1 MQKTARL
8 NAEYHSWFAGAGP
21 RELPPKS
28 AFLARLGWSL
38 ALGLVTA
45 ASPALAFPGF
55 IAGKGDVARVSNST
69 QVVLLEKGDHTV
81 VTVWA
86 DYEGPLDRFAL
97 VLPVP
102 GDVELAE
109 VKTLKRDSVDHLD
122 EISAPR
128 FHEFWEKDPCEP
140 GEADQEW
147 QRDLRVKGS
156 AANFLGAG
164 MPDVS
169 GGQKLPPEMLLD
181 FEPQFKEG
189 EYTFAL
195 VKSGQSVEAYLQ
207 KKGLSVP
214 AGAKE
219 RLGKYEAAG
228 MQMLVADVSASK
240 VELGGARRALLSPIR
255 FATQQPYAIPST
267 LGLAN
272 SAGQQELIVYVL
284 HPDKRF
290 EVKNYGNVFPP
301 TNVNVDM
308 AIKERM
314 GEFYAGVH
322 DALLAKEPRSFL
334 VEYAWPTV
342 KLCGEPCPNAPI
354 GIHELLSLGA
364 DVVEG
369 DVPKAERNPKPPAL
383 SDEEKAQMKAA
394 DKATRKQLEAQ
405 RRETVRRRGVLDRNS
420 YVITR
425 LHHRYDAKSLPEDIE
440 VQPAASVEGGLA
452 LPVGE
457 NAEMSGSV
465 ESAQENRLQIR
476 YAATHPSKK
485 VVACENPTRFRWGKA
500 PPDYR
505 GLRKTWTARDLA
517 YKKRDKFAL
526 NEVIKSSV
534 PVLGI
539 AGAATPAAAAPAAA
553 APADAKVDSGCSLAT
568 AVLEHADSGRGWW
581 WLVAG
586 VFGLRRA
593 VSRVGVARA
602 SAFGTR
608 AFGAV
613 KRLSRRRPRR
623 DD

>member
-8 NAEYHSWFAGAGP
+8 SARFFYAQAP
-21 RELPPKS
+21 RPARASSRP
-28 AFLARLGWSL
+28 AILARLGLGWTGLLRMGVPL
-38 ALGLVTA
+38 ALGLVTS
-45 ASPALAFPGF
+45 ASPAQAFPGF
-55 IAGKGDVARVSNST
+55 IAGKGDAARVSNST
-69 QVVLLEKGDHTV
+69 QVVLLRKGDHTV

-102 GDVELAE
+102 SDVELDG

-147 QRDLRVKGS
+147 QRDLRVKDS

-181 FEPQFKEG
+181 FDPQFKDG
-189 EYTFAL
+189 EYSFEL
-195 VKSGQSVEAYLQ
+195 VPNGQSVQAYLQ
-207 KKGLSVP
+207 KKGLNVP
-214 AGAKE
+214 AGAKD

-272 SAGQQELIVYVL
+272 SAGQQEIIVYVL
-284 HPDKRF
+284 HPEKRF

-308 AIKERM
+308 AVKERL

-334 VEYAWPTV
+334 VEYAWPTI

-354 GIHELLSLGA
+354 GIHELLSLGV
-364 DVVEG
+364 DVVEA
-369 DVPKAERNPKPPAL
+369 DVPKAERNPKPPPL

-405 RRETVRRRGVLDRNS
+405 RRETIRRRGVLDRNS

-425 LHHRYDAKSLPEDIE
+425 LHHRYDTKSLPEDVM

-452 LPVGE
+452 LPSGPNGE
-457 NAEMSGSV
+457 ASGSV
-465 ESAQENRLQIR
+465 ESAQESRLQIR
-476 YAATHPSKK
+476 YSALHPSKK
-485 VVACENPTRFRWGKA
+485 VIQCENPVRYRWGKA

-517 YKKRDKFAL
+517 YKKRDKFVL

-539 AGAATPAAAAPAAA
+539 AAAPDPAAAPANAPAAEAKSDSGCALA
-553 APADAKVDSGCSLAT
+553 APAPAGGVWA
-568 AVLEHADSGRGWW
+568 
-581 WLVAG
+581 WLTLLVGAW
-586 VFGLRRA
+586 GLRR
-593 VSRVGVARA
+593 VAARPA
-602 SAFGTR
+602 AP
-608 AFGAV
+608 
-613 KRLSRRRPRR
+613 LSRRRRTGG
-623 DD
+623 